1 MTKFV
6 FSRIDDFDTHYIVDR
21 NLQTSLQIVDG
32 NPEDFPLLSDPFKN
46 AIPGDLEHTSL
57 SLEYKSSER
66 GPLTVEQLLGS
77 KNVPQDRVVKS
88 M

>member
-57 SLEYKSSER
+57 SLEYKSSEK
-66 GPLTVEQLLGS
+66 GPLTVDQLLGNQNLS
-77 KNVPQDRVVKS
+77 QDGVVKS